1 MNSQRNIKCPYCRKD
16 VASTV
21 ETCPHCH
28 MRVAQFTSSKRSRP
42 PNHAR
47 PASPPVPG
55 LAIIFRFLAVLEI
68 IGGLVICSELWP
80 GEPRP
85 GYQWNTEAYI
95 PALTWLMAGLI
106 SGCLFL
112 AIAKVLIYVSQ
123 ISNSLA
129 HTVRDYNSRRE
140 SSAASPLPEEPVPP
154 PLQRMPDDLE

>member
-1 MNSQRNIKCPYCRKD
+1 MNSPRNIKCPYCRKD
-16 VASTV
+16 VASTA

-28 MRVAQFTSSKRSRP
+28 MRIAQFTSSRRFRP
-42 PNHAR
+42 SNHAP

-68 IGGLVICSELWP
+68 IGGLVLCSELWP

-85 GYQWNTEAYI
+85 EYQWKTEAYI

-112 AIAKVLIYVSQ
+112 AIAKALIYLSQ

-129 HTVRDYNSRRE
+129 HAVRDYNSRHE
-140 SSAASPLPEEPVPP
+140 SPAASPLPEELPP
-154 PLQRMPDDLE
+154 PSLQLTPEDLK